1 MQCSVS
7 SLRMDIR
14 CLHIV
19 PGRCACIV
27 SGYCQA
33 IKSRLN
39 LLLMTSREEEL
50 PTDTSK
56 GPRTDQVPMENPD

>member
-1 MQCSVS
+1 MLCSVS

-14 CLHIV
+14 CLHTV

-27 SGYCQA
+27 SVYCQA

-39 LLLMTSREEEL
+39 LLLTTSHEEEL
-50 PTDTSK
+50 RTDISK